1 MIKRHLL
8 EARMK
13 EQQIKYDDLLKPLGM
28 KNYQTLHKRLTGKVD
43 FKLKEINI
51 IRRTLKLSC
60 EQADEIFYYDVEI

>member
-13 EQQIKYDDLLKPLGM
+13 EQQVKYDDLLKALDM

-43 FKLKEINI
+43 FKLYEINT
-51 IRRTLKLSC
+51 IRKKLNLTS
-60 EQADEIFYYDVEI
+60 EQADEIFYFDVEI